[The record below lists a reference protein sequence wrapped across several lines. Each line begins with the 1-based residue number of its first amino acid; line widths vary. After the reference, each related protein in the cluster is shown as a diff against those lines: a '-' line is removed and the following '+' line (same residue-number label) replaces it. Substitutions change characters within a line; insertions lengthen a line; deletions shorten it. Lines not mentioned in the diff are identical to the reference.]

1 MRDRRGPLAAVM
13 LLSAYAAAFLWSQ
26 MWLAEALG
34 APVQARLDPT
44 LVTLLLINAWL
55 LGWRIFM
62 RACFTTSA
70 YGLGQGLLSIPRMV
84 VGNVIAVLAA
94 GRAVSIHLG
103 GGPVRWDKTTHIF
116 PTELAR

>member
-1 MRDRRGPLAAVM
+1 VR
-13 LLSAYAAAFLWSQ
+13 LLQ
-26 MWLAEALG
+26 
-34 APVQARLDPT
+34 V
-44 LVTLLLINAWL
+44 NAWL
-55 LGWRIFM
+55 LAWRIFM